1 MKVTLSRAWSG
12 LLLAAAVLAAST
24 VRAGGPAEVVH
35 HLGDVLQKGHT
46 ALYFSG
52 YAHHNRRTYGPEL
65 LPFLNET
72 SWGGGIGRTL
82 ELKDGGAASIAV
94 TAFRDSLDEW
104 EYTLG
109 YSREWRWAPFDGEL
123 KLGAGLTG
131 FLTSRQDFFDG
142 TPFPAVLPLA
152 SVTYDSTAVL
162 ATYIPRIP
170 GVGRGFSGVPDMN
183 GDVVYVFARV
193 GLK

>member
-1 MKVTLSRAWSG
+1 MKHRLA
-12 LLLAAAVLAAST
+12 LLLSAAMVAAST
-24 VRAGGPAEVVH
+24 TWAGAPAEVAR
-35 HLGDVLQKGHT
+35 HLRDVVKKGDH

-52 YAHHNRRTYGPEL
+52 YAYHNARTYGPGIKRI
-65 LPFLNET
+65 LNEEA
-72 SWGGGIGRTL
+72 WGGGYGRTL
-82 ELKDGGAASIAV
+82 ELKDGGAASVAF

-109 YSREWRWAPFDGEL
+109 YTREWRWAPFAGDL

-131 FLTSRQDFFDG
+131 FLTSRTDFFDG

-152 SVTYDSTAVL
+152 SVTYDKTAVI
-162 ATYIPRIP
+162 ATYVPRIP
-170 GVGRGFSGVPDMN
+170 GMDRGLTGLPDMN

-193 GLK
+193 GF